1 MPIEFKLPEVSEGV
15 EAADIAEILIAEG
28 DVIEAD
34 QIVMELETEKAVV
47 ELPCPHA
54 GRVASIHVAQ
64 GDTVPIGAL
73 ILTIEESTEAATPSV
88 DTSPAAP
95 AAVPEP
101 ATPEPP
107 PAQTA
112 DSKPAA
118 VPVTAATKPTD
129 AGDDRAPAPAGPATR
144 RLARELGVDLHDVSG
159 SGPGGRITAE
169 DVQAYVKAIMSGGAS
184 AVAGGSVAP
193 PPLPDFTQFG
203 PVERQRLNRIA
214 RSSARNLSM
223 CWNVIPHVTQHDLA
237 DITDLEAARRAFLQT
252 RAGQAGPKITMTA
265 IVMKAV
271 VGLLKAFPHF
281 NASLDPETDELVLKK
296 YYNIGCAV
304 DTPNGLLVPVV
315 KDVDQKTVVE
325 VAADLTDLATRARD
339 KKLAISEM
347 QGATLTVTN
356 LGGLGGTGFTP
367 IVNYPEVAILGMSR
381 SRKELQLDGDDLV
394 ERLMLP
400 LSLSYD
406 HRVVNGADAARF
418 VAKLAAGLSD
428 CFQMFI
434 EC

>member
-1 MPIEFKLPEVSEGV
+1 MPIEFTLPEVSEGV

-73 ILTIEESTEAATPSV
+73 ILTIEESTGAATPSV
-88 DTSPAAP
+88 DTAPAAP
-95 AAVPEP
+95 AAVAEASAPEP
-101 ATPEPP
+101 QPVQTP
-107 PAQTA
+107 

-118 VPVTAATKPTD
+118 VSVTAPAD
-129 AGDDRAPAPAGPATR
+129 AGDDRAPAAAGPATR

-169 DVQAYVKAIMSGGAS
+169 DVQAHVRAIMSGGVS

-203 PVERQRLNRIA
+203 PVERKPLNRIA
-214 RSSARNLSM
+214 RSSAKNLSM

-252 RAGQAGPKITMTA
+252 RSGQAGPKITMTA

-271 VGLLKAFPHF
+271 VGLLKSFPHF
-281 NASLDPETDELVLKK
+281 NASLDPNTDELVLKK

-315 KDVDQKTVVE
+315 KDVDQKTVIE